1 MILKVKNNMLPLCF
15 LPSGMLICYR
25 LGKFLLLR
33 DGVVVNK
40 YDVFRGVRERFLG
53 GFNIISRLL
62 RIGVRAAIPLNDDR
76 IVFYINGFIYEY
88 CFSEKKLSAGYKL
101 PKGIRPLIFTEVK
114 GLEGFMDG
122 IIFGGYLGN
131 PMKKPVPIYCRVGI
145 DNWEV
150 VYTFAQGEINHVH
163 NIVVDKYRKC
173 LWVFTGDFD
182 EASAIWKVTDNFR
195 KVERIVY
202 KNQKYRG
209 CVVFVIPEGLLYA
222 TDTPFEENYICKFNT
237 NTFEVDKVIPISG
250 SCIYGCQWKDQ
261 FVFSTTVEGDG
272 RDASFFKSIFNKK
285 RGGGIKDPYVHLYLG
300 NFQEKFKEI
309 YKEKK
314 DGKPFIFQFGVFKF
328 PYGINNSDV
337 LYLQPVATN
346 KNDLALLRIKI

>member
-1 MILKVKNNMLPLCF
+1 MILKIKNNMLPLCF

-62 RIGVRAAIPLNDDR
+62 RIGVRAAIPLNEDR

-101 PKGIRPLIFTEVK
+101 PKGIRPLIFTEVE
-114 GLEGFMDG
+114 GLEGFTDG

-131 PMKKPVPIYCRVGI
+131 PMKRPVPIYRRVGI

-182 EASAIWKVTDNFR
+182 EASAIWKVTDNFSEIKR
-195 KVERIVY
+195 MLSGDQR
-202 KNQKYRG
+202 YRS
-209 CVVFVIPEGLLYA
+209 CVVFPVKQGLLYA
-222 TDTPFEENYICKFNT
+222 TDTPFVDNYIYMLDTDTMQSKIIR
-237 NTFEVDKVIPISG
+237 EIPG
-250 SCIYGCQWKDQ
+250 SCIYGCKWKNKY
-261 FVFSTTVEGDG
+261 VFSTTVEPDG
-272 RDASFFKSIFNKK
+272 RGQSVKGLLFNRK
-285 RGGGIKDPYVHLYLG
+285 RGAGIKDNFVHLYSG
-300 NFQEKFKEI
+300 TCEDGFVEI

-314 DGKPFIFQFGVFKF
+314 DCYPYIFQFGVFKF
-328 PYGINNSDV
+328 PYGDNEQGE
-337 LYLQPVATN
+337 LYFQPVATQ
-346 KNDLALLRIKI
+346 KNDLKLMILK